1 MDECGLYTLPTT
13 IGVAFMVLAG
23 LYGNGEERVERLEAD
38 GYDYNTIQDCVN
50 DLVELIEKY
59 ED

>member
-13 IGVAFMVLAG
+13 VGVAFMVLAG
-23 LYGNGEERVERLEAD
+23 LYGNGEDRVRRLEAE
-38 GYDYNTIQDCVN
+38 GYDYDIVQDCVN

-59 ED
+59 GE

>member
-13 IGVAFMVLAG
+13 VGVAFMVLAG
-23 LYGNGEERVERLEAD
+23 LYGNGEDRVRRLEAD
-38 GYDYNTIQDCVN
+38 GYDYDTVQDCVN

-59 ED
+59 GA

>member
-13 IGVAFMVLAG
+13 VGVAFMVLAG
-23 LYGNGEERVERLEAD
+23 LYGNGEDRVRRLEAE
-38 GYDYNTIQDCVN
+38 GYDYDTVQDCVN

-59 ED
+59 GE

>member
-13 IGVAFMVLAG
+13 VGVAFMVLAG
-23 LYGNGEERVERLEAD
+23 LYGNGEDRVRRLESD
-38 GYDYNTIQDCVN
+38 GYDYDTVQDCVN

-59 ED
+59 GE

>member
-13 IGVAFMVLAG
+13 VGVAFMVLAG
-23 LYGNGEERVERLEAD
+23 LYGNGEDRVRRLEAD
-38 GYDYNTIQDCVN
+38 GYDYDTVQDCVN

-59 ED
+59 GE